1 MTNYNKMSKKHDK
14 EIEEL
19 LEKID
24 EIIPQAA
31 EVAEPAEEIVEE
43 FIPEP
48 EPEVIAEPV
57 EGVVINCASLYVR
70 SEPTVD
76 SEPLGVI
83 KCDIKVRI
91 YESESTDDFYSV
103 CTETGLTGFCMK
115 NFISVL

>member
-14 EIEEL
+14 ETEEL

-24 EIIPQAA
+24 EIIPQAV
-31 EVAEPAEEIVEE
+31 EVEEPVEEIVEE

-48 EPEVIAEPV
+48 EPEIIAEPI
-57 EGVVINCASLYVR
+57 EGVVECDQLYVR
-70 SEPTVD
+70 SEASTD
-76 SEPLGVI
+76 SEPLGII
-83 KCDIKVRI
+83 KRDTVVRI

-115 NFISVL
+115 KFISVL

>member
-14 EIEEL
+14 ETEEL

-24 EIIPQAA
+24 EIIPQAV
-31 EVAEPAEEIVEE
+31 EVEEPVEEIVEE

-48 EPEVIAEPV
+48 EPEIIAEPV
-57 EGVVINCASLYVR
+57 EGIVVDCDQLYVR
-70 SEPTVD
+70 SEASVD

-83 KCDIKVRI
+83 KRDTKVRI

-115 NFISVL
+115 KFISVL

>member
-14 EIEEL
+14 ETEEL

-31 EVAEPAEEIVEE
+31 EVAEPVEE
-43 FIPEP
+43 PEP
-48 EPEVIAEPV
+48 EPVAAPID
-57 EGVVINCASLYVR
+57 GVVSGCTSLYVR

-76 SEPLGVI
+76 SEPLGTI
-83 KCDIKVRI
+83 KCDTKVRI

-103 CTETGLTGFCMK
+103 CTETGLEGFCMK
-115 NFISVL
+115 KFISVL